1 MLAVQLVLM
10 VQQDLPEPPAA
21 QGQTVSQD
29 QLEQPAARE
38 RPDLP
43 ACRGQQVQL
52 EIPVPMEA

>member
-1 MLAVQLVLM
+1 M

-29 QLEQPAARE
+29 QLEQPACTGATG
-38 RPDLP
+38 LP
-43 ACRGQQVQL
+43 FGVQGATGAFL